1 MEAQKEMVFEVKVA
15 GVWKRV
21 RATTMVAVHTWC
33 LKHKAED
40 WRLTGTLSWSE
51 LRESKNYPFVG

>member
-1 MEAQKEMVFEVKVA
+1 METMVFEVKIK
-15 GVWKRV
+15 GTWKRV
-21 RATTMVAVHTWC
+21 RATSMVAVHTWC

-51 LRESKNYPFVG
+51 LRASKKLEIVG